1 MFGLEE
7 TETQSNPGCASET
20 NGGTRGTTLYLLFGK
35 RCLDLTASTLSLL
48 LLSPLFLLIALA
60 IWFEDGG
67 PVLFRQERVGR
78 FGRVFRICK
87 FRTMVRDSDVGSSVT
102 VAGDKRLTRTGRLLR
117 KWKLD
122 ELPQLLD
129 VIRGEMSLVG
139 PRPDVPGFADQLTGE
154 ERVVLQ
160 LRPGVTGPASIRYWD
175 EEHILAQQEDP
186 EEYNRRVLFP
196 DKVRLN
202 VEYARKVSFLE
213 DVKCLIFTLLRYIWR
228 PV

>member
-1 MFGLEE
+1 M
-7 TETQSNPGCASET
+7 
-20 NGGTRGTTLYLLFGK
+20 YLLFGK

>member
-1 MFGLEE
+1 
-7 TETQSNPGCASET
+7 
-20 NGGTRGTTLYLLFGK
+20 LYLLFGK